1 MAGHFLFNY
10 DSLRMTKNILKKDKT
25 MKNTLKSI
33 ITISFVSMLLFGC
46 GGGTST
52 GSGGGGSGG
61 GGSVTFSG
69 TGAADIIEGT
79 AFNPGPGSIVE
90 GPHPVF
96 SNATTYAAAWAI
108 PGAGSGDTTSITYTE
123 TIAAAGTSYVVS
135 VSSGVHTPVF
145 NFNNWTGFD
154 GATQITGVSIDKA
167 TKTITFT
174 DLTLAGSSGTT
185 TTLILNGSLT
195 AQ

>member
-1 MAGHFLFNY
+1 
-10 DSLRMTKNILKKDKT
+10 
-25 MKNTLKSI
+25 
-33 ITISFVSMLLFGC
+33 MLLFGC

-52 GSGGGGSGG
+52 SSTATGSGG

-69 TGAADIIEGT
+69 AGAADIIEGT

-90 GPHPVF
+90 GPHPVIP
-96 SNATTYAAAWAI
+96 STTTYAAAWSI
-108 PGAGSGDTTSITYTE
+108 PGAGSGDATSITYTE
-123 TIAAAGTSYVVS
+123 TIAAAGTSYAVN

-167 TKTITFT
+167 AKTITFT

>member
-1 MAGHFLFNY
+1 M
-10 DSLRMTKNILKKDKT
+10 KNILK
-25 MKNTLKSI
+25 SI
-33 ITISFVSMLLFGC
+33 VTIGFASIVLASC
-46 GGGTST
+46 GATSSAPGSL
-52 GSGGGGSGG
+52 GSGGSG
-61 GGSVTFSG
+61 GGSVTFSAA
-69 TGAADIIEGT
+69 GAADIVEGT
-79 AFNPGPGSIVE
+79 TFNPGPGTVTE
-90 GPHPVF
+90 GPHPVIP
-96 SNATTYAAAWAI
+96 STTTYAAAWSI
-108 PGAGSGDTTSITYTE
+108 PGAGSGDATSITYTE
-123 TIAAAGTSYVVS
+123 TIAAAGTSYAVN

-174 DLTLAGSSGTT
+174 SLTLAGSSGTT

>member
-1 MAGHFLFNY
+1 M
-10 DSLRMTKNILKKDKT
+10 
-25 MKNTLKSI
+25 
-33 ITISFVSMLLFGC
+33 
-46 GGGTST
+46 
-52 GSGGGGSGG
+52 
-61 GGSVTFSG
+61 
-69 TGAADIIEGT
+69 
-79 AFNPGPGSIVE
+79 
-90 GPHPVF
+90 
-96 SNATTYAAAWAI
+96 
-108 PGAGSGDTTSITYTE
+108 
-123 TIAAAGTSYVVS
+123 
-135 VSSGVHTPVF
+135 HTPVF